1 MRLKIETN
9 ETTKEKIGSALKG
22 SFDARKDHMTRE
34 ALRAGTSV
42 GDEDRDFATGMNVAR
57 TYGMPL
63 VSVSAAALAGFA
75 AHMEAESY
83 DRVLHGKTR
92 IDSSNGE
99 SSGTESLSSSVNP
112 EQPSAGDATTS
123 ADSYKN
129 PAAHSGGSYM
139 EPLHT
144 PGVPPISSG
153 QNMPGSSI
161 APAMRDVYHQSA
173 VRHSNNTFSDSG
185 AKGNGIATHNQDM
198 PAAPG
203 IGAYNPQSGSSRF
216 PAGIPVSRAVQVTGL
231 NLNHI
236 GNGASLSVY
245 KDITMQSV
253 TRSMKTT
260 PVQLLPVVAK
270 TSENLPVPVSQGHLG
285 IVPLSSVMKET
296 GLSLGAGTTENGIPV
311 SSIRDFFSHQ
321 RGMNH
326 VGDGISLAH
335 PKIAETSATVWRNA
349 APVSYTHL
357 TLPTTSRV

>member
-173 VRHSNNTFSDSG
+173 DRTCESQCSG
-185 AKGNGIATHNQDM
+185 TESKKKSIRKGRKIRQ
-198 PAAPG
+198 
-203 IGAYNPQSGSSRF
+203 
-216 PAGIPVSRAVQVTGL
+216 
-231 NLNHI
+231 
-236 GNGASLSVY
+236 
-245 KDITMQSV
+245 
-253 TRSMKTT
+253 
-260 PVQLLPVVAK
+260 
-270 TSENLPVPVSQGHLG
+270 
-285 IVPLSSVMKET
+285 
-296 GLSLGAGTTENGIPV
+296 GAGEGRKERNHRGI
-311 SSIRDFFSHQ
+311 
-321 RGMNH
+321 
-326 VGDGISLAH
+326 
-335 PKIAETSATVWRNA
+335 
-349 APVSYTHL
+349 
-357 TLPTTSRV
+357 